1 MIITILYFGSK
12 FHGLTMIGLGRANM
26 SLSQQFFLK
35 KICHL
40 MCYYLNVLKVFHL
53 VCIKFLLPNIF
64 TLFLRLEKNDL
75 ICSITQTKNI
85 IFTM

>member
-1 MIITILYFGSK
+1 M
-12 FHGLTMIGLGRANM
+12 
-26 SLSQQFFLK
+26 
-35 KICHL
+35 CH
-40 MCYYLNVLKVFHL
+40 YLNVLKVFHL

-85 IFTM
+85 IFTMYCMHMSIISYMPYRLYILTLKMIYINST